1 MRLGNKNKADQFISV
16 LPVLWSCASHMAYLS
31 REGRRTS
38 DFLFLSENRRFPLIN
53 LITKNGGEIG
63 LLRPPIFYCFCPM
76 TWHVASCIWCLPWR
90 TKPSLPSSRGS
101 TWVIYS
107 RKRPLS
113 ENRLRTKVGVWMTLL
128 YLKCFGPSPSTGGV
142 ILSSRNNMNDS
153 RRQKGGSFHLRKQN
167 FHSEWHFLI
176 SDFRLTVSPHA
187 IPVPH
192 TKLLFD
198 LNRAKSTRDII
209 AIYSS

>member
-142 ILSSRNNMNDS
+142 ILSSRNNMNEWQQAPK
-153 RRQKGGSFHLRKQN
+153 RRLFPLTYVNR
-167 FHSEWHFLI
+167 I
-176 SDFRLTVSPHA
+176 SPRNGTFWSA
-187 IPVPH
+187 ISALPSLHMQYQSH
-192 TKLLFD
+192 TRSCF
-198 LNRAKSTRDII
+198 SI
-209 AIYSS
+209 